1 MYGTRRGNETCV
13 RTVGQEQKN
22 DCASVAKAQRE
33 IMKESK
39 ELEVVELMIRLYC
52 KNKHKCKDGLCTEC
66 NELLEYVKLRRSK
79 CPWGDKKPFCSN
91 CKIHCYKPDMRTKI
105 KDVMKFSGPRIVF
118 RHPIIAVK
126 HLIETKRQKKKLK
139 KEEQKSNVR

>member
-1 MYGTRRGNETCV
+1 
-13 RTVGQEQKN
+13 
-22 DCASVAKAQRE
+22 
-33 IMKESK
+33 MKQSK

-52 KNKHKCKDGLCTEC
+52 RKKHQCKDGLCTEC
-66 NELLEYVKLRRSK
+66 NELLEYVK

-91 CKIHCYKPDMRTKI
+91 CKIHCYKPHMRAKI

-126 HLIETKRQKKKLK
+126 HLIETKKQKKKLK

>member
-1 MYGTRRGNETCV
+1 
-13 RTVGQEQKN
+13 
-22 DCASVAKAQRE
+22 
-33 IMKESK
+33 MKQSK

-52 KNKHKCKDGLCTEC
+52 RKKHQCKDGLCTEC
-66 NELLEYVKLRRSK
+66 NELLEYVKFRRNK

-91 CKIHCYKPDMRTKI
+91 CKIHCYKSEMRERI
-105 KDVMKFSGPRIVF
+105 KNVMRFAGPRIVF

-126 HLIETKRQKKKLK
+126 HLIETKKQKKKLK

>member
-1 MYGTRRGNETCV
+1 
-13 RTVGQEQKN
+13 
-22 DCASVAKAQRE
+22 
-33 IMKESK
+33 MKESK

-52 KNKHKCKDGLCTEC
+52 AKKHKFKDGLCADC
-66 NELLEYVKLRRSK
+66 NELLDYVKLRRSK

-91 CKIHCYKPDMRTKI
+91 CKIHCYKPEMREKI
-105 KDVMKFSGPRIVF
+105 KEVMRFSGPRMIF
-118 RHPIIAVK
+118 FHPVIALN

>member
-1 MYGTRRGNETCV
+1 
-13 RTVGQEQKN
+13 
-22 DCASVAKAQRE
+22 
-33 IMKESK
+33 MKQSK

-52 KNKHKCKDGLCTEC
+52 AKKHKGKEGLCAEC

-79 CPWGDKKPFCSN
+79 CPWGDNKPFCSN
-91 CKIHCYKPDMRTKI
+91 CKIHCYKPDMRAKI

-139 KEEQKSNVR
+139 QEEQKSNVR

>member
-1 MYGTRRGNETCV
+1 M
-13 RTVGQEQKN
+13 K
-22 DCASVAKAQRE
+22 QR
-33 IMKESK
+33 K

-52 KNKHKCKDGLCTEC
+52 RKKHQCKDGLCTEC

-91 CKIHCYKPDMRTKI
+91 CKIHCYKPDMRERI
-105 KDVMKFSGPRIVF
+105 KNVMRFSGPRMILY
-118 RHPIIAVK
+118 HPAIAVK
-126 HLIETKRQKKKLK
+126 HLIETKRQKRKLK